1 MEIGD
6 NAFSNCYT
14 LKKVIS
20 RIMEPFD
27 ISDNVFEGI
36 ASNAILTVPEGTKS
50 AYQSKKGWKSFQTIE
65 ESVMPGNRF
74 EFNGIN
80 YIIGEGNNVSVT
92 QRSERY
98 SGDVV
103 IPSHV
108 LYKTIN
114 YTVTSI
120 GPDAFGNYCLEMT
133 SITIPPT
140 VTSIEEDAFDT
151 CMSLTSVY
159 ITDLEAWCKIKFIS
173 SPFDNA
179 QHFFLNGKEIVDLV
193 IPDKITSIN
202 TRTFRGCRC
211 LTSVTIHKNVTSI
224 GENAFSNCNSI
235 KDVYCYAESIP
246 TTNKYAF
253 YYTPTESATLHVPDN
268 MVEAYKQVYPWNSF
282 GTIVGLSNT
291 GIKPTKND
299 NEKSDVLIF
308 DMQGNKLDNVHKGVN
323 IIRQKDGKTKKV
335 VVR

>member
-80 YIIGEGNNVSVT
+80 YIIGEGNTVSVT

-108 LYKTIN
+108 LYKTVN

-193 IPDKITSIN
+193 IPDKITSIGHGA
-202 TRTFRGCRC
+202 FCG
-211 LTSVTIHKNVTSI
+211 TSI
-224 GENAFSNCNSI
+224 S
-235 KDVYCYAESIP
+235 
-246 TTNKYAF
+246 
-253 YYTPTESATLHVPDN
+253 HVSLPEGMEIIYDR
-268 MVEAYKQVYPWNSF
+268 SF
-282 GTIVGLSNT
+282 GDCRYLQDTLTIPSTAPPSKNFALR
-291 GIKPTKND
+291 IAAPKPMSTTRMTTCCATVRKF
-299 NEKSDVLIF
+299 SITRPAARSLAGPARCPQTAGSASQPVARPRSWTRRR
-308 DMQGNKLDNVHKGVN
+308 
-323 IIRQKDGKTKKV
+323 RQSTAP
-335 VVR
+335 RQEARSARASARRCTSAA